1 MMNLSTQS
9 WHTLWQTQQFFSG
22 FLFRIF
28 FFFLNKTMLKNI
40 ELNLECP
47 YNENFSHCKDSFES
61 GISITK
67 KLQLPVLEDRVL
79 NVVS

>member
-1 MMNLSTQS
+1 MANTTVL
-9 WHTLWQTQQFFSG
+9 LWIPVQD
-22 FLFRIF
+22 F